1 MTWNVNG
8 YRSVYGKGLTDWVLA
23 SRPDALLLQEVRV
36 HPQQLTEHQR
46 SLPGYCAFWNPA
58 AKPGYSGVATFL
70 LEPVEGIRYGLGDA
84 GFDDEG
90 RVIRTRHE
98 DFLLYNVYFPSG
110 RRGQERVAFK
120 LDFYAHL
127 LEICDRLHAQGEKI
141 ILAGDFN
148 TVHEEIDL
156 VLHQNS
162 FVRQHDLSKIWHSS
176 TKSMQGL
183 KLQT

>member
-23 SRPDALLLQEVRV
+23 SRPDALLLHEVRV

-127 LEICDRLHAQGEKI
+127 FEICDRLHAQGEKI

-156 VLHQNS
+156 VLHQKS
-162 FVRQHDLSKIWHSS
+162 LLGS
-176 TKSMQGL
+176 TI
-183 KLQT
+183 